1 MFDKQII
8 YGKNACEETVG
19 KLDIEMN
26 YEGRMEN
33 VFLKLLEKNLPKN
46 LFNFKI

>member
-8 YGKNACEETVG
+8 YGKNVCKETVE

-26 YEGRMEN
+26 YEARMEN
-33 VFLKLLEKNLPKN
+33 VFLKVLEKNLPKN